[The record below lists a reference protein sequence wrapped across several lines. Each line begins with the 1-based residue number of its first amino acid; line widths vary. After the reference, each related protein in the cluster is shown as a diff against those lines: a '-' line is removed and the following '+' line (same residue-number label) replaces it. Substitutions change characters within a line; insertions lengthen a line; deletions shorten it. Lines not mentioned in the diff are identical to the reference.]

1 MTRDHEDEVI
11 TAILSSALTPRLVDT
26 MDGIYP
32 TREDYRCAL
41 AAWVI
46 TLLRSA
52 DRPEW
57 H

>member
-1 MTRDHEDEVI
+1 MERDHEDEVI
-11 TAILSSALTPRLVDT
+11 TAILSSALTPRLVRE

-32 TREDYRCAL
+32 TREDYKCAL

-46 TLLRSA
+46 NLLRL
-52 DRPEW
+52 DVTEW